1 MSEFD
6 WSKYKSVPAKK
17 DDSGFNWEK
26 YESKPREKDP
36 ISMGQALRIG
46 LERGGTLGF
55 RPVIAGLGAAA
66 GSTIGELQQNRG
78 LMDALRSGMEAFSEA
93 RKEAV
98 EEEELASREAPI
110 TSALSEVLGS
120 IPTAV
125 LAPVRGLKGAA
136 ALGGV
141 MGLGK
146 GLSEAESL
154 ADIPGEVAKGALTGA
169 AIEGTTKGLGA
180 IARKAGR
187 AVKEGT
193 KTAVSKLGAATT
205 GVPEKDIR
213 TLMEKGDDVARIIK
227 ESGGDLTSEAD
238 NLRRNLMNAIQSTRK
253 KSSKTISEA
262 IQKSASTPVIKNDSA
277 IQAAKNVAESLAE
290 KAEAKDIKAINKL
303 IVKNI
308 EKSSVKDALTLK
320 EAQALK
326 QQFDTLSKDT
336 YIQGGKV
343 FANSAG
349 IKRAAKAASNELR
362 SSIAELSPEIA
373 KSNKT
378 LSKLHDIEK
387 KINKNLIAEGK
398 PDVSLFAAGS
408 DTHKRNA
415 SMLRELGEI
424 TGTKPL
430 EEAEKLAAARSFA
443 DTKLLPSD
451 VTGKSLTRILASTSV
466 GGAAGGPLGA
476 AVGALAA
483 SPTAL
488 KYAIRSGQVT
498 AKNAGKLFNIAT
510 PEVKSLLIQ
519 TFGKESFPGVD
530 PAMQAF
536 IEALRGSSRKVNKE

>member
-1 MSEFD
+1 
-6 WSKYKSVPAKK
+6 
-17 DDSGFNWEK
+17 
-26 YESKPREKDP
+26 
-36 ISMGQALRIG
+36 
-46 LERGGTLGF
+46 
-55 RPVIAGLGAAA
+55 
-66 GSTIGELQQNRG
+66 
-78 LMDALRSGMEAFSEA
+78 MDALRSGMEAFSEA

-262 IQKSASTPVIKNDSA
+262 IQKSASTPVIKNNSA
-277 IQAAKNVAESLAE
+277 IKAAKNVAESLAE

-498 AKNAGKLFNIAT
+498 AKNAGKLFNVAT

-536 IEALRGSSRKVNKE
+536 VEALRGSSRKVNKE

>member
-125 LAPVRGLKGAA
+125 LAPVGGLKGAA